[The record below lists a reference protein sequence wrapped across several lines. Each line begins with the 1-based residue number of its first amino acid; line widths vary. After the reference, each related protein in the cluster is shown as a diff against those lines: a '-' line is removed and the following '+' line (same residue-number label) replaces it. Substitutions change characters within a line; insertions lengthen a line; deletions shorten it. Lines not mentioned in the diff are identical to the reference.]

1 MILKLNG
8 VSRLS
13 NSTVL
18 RNHGMISRFLLG
30 MLLAIPLLAAAQD
43 AAFTNRSTELKDRGD
58 AGARTITTLSE
69 NTPVKV
75 LARGG
80 AWTQVEAGG
89 QSGWVGAFHLRF
101 PSTVESASSSGG
113 GGFLSSLGSAIGG
126 QRSNTKA
133 NLSTTGVRGLTKE
146 ELQNSNPDPEQLRRM
161 QSFRADRAAAER
173 FAREGKL
180 AAVQIDIPG
189 DAPATP
195 KGGRR

>member
-1 MILKLNG
+1 
-8 VSRLS
+8 
-13 NSTVL
+13 
-18 RNHGMISRFLLG
+18 MISRFLLV
-30 MLLAIPLLAAAQD
+30 MLLAFPLFAAAQD
-43 AAFTNRSTELKDRGD
+43 AAFTNRSTELKDRAD
-58 AGARTITTLSE
+58 ADARTVTTLSE

-80 AWTQVEAGG
+80 GWTRVEAGG
-89 QSGWVGAFHLRF
+89 QSGWVRVFHLRF
-101 PSTVESASSSGG
+101 PSTVEGASSSSG

-133 NLSTTGVRGLTKE
+133 NLATTGVRGLSKE
-146 ELQNSNPDPEQLRRM
+146 ELQNSNPNPEQLRKM

-180 AAVQIDIPG
+180 AAVQIDSPG
-189 DAPATP
+189 DAPAIT

>member
-1 MILKLNG
+1 
-8 VSRLS
+8 
-13 NSTVL
+13 
-18 RNHGMISRFLLG
+18 MISRFLLV
-30 MLLAIPLLAAAQD
+30 MLLAFPLFAAAQD
-43 AAFTNRSTELKDRGD
+43 AAFTNRSTELKDRAD
-58 AGARTITTLSE
+58 ADARTVTTLSE

-80 AWTQVEAGG
+80 GWTRVEAGG
-89 QSGWVGAFHLRF
+89 QSGWVRVFHLRF
-101 PSTVESASSSGG
+101 PSTVEGASSSSG

-133 NLSTTGVRGLTKE
+133 NLATTGVRGLTKE
-146 ELQNSNPDPEQLRRM
+146 ELQNSNPNPEQLRKM

-180 AAVQIDIPG
+180 AAVQIDSPG
-189 DAPATP
+189 DAPAIT